1 MRSYEIIYIVHPDL
15 DENAFKEVTDKVN
28 GWITTAGGE
37 IEKEDLWGKMQLAY
51 RIRKQKEGHYVFL
64 LAKLPPE
71 FNTELEKN
79 MRFLEPVLR
88 HMIIVVE

>member
-15 DENAFKEVTDKVN
+15 DENAFKEVTEKVT
-28 GWITTAGGE
+28 GWITAAGGV
-37 IEKEDLWGKMQLAY
+37 IEKEDLWGKKQLAY
-51 RIRKQKEGHYVFL
+51 KIEKQKDGNYVFL

-79 MRFLEPVLR
+79 LRFLEPVLR
-88 HMIIVVE
+88 HMIVVAE